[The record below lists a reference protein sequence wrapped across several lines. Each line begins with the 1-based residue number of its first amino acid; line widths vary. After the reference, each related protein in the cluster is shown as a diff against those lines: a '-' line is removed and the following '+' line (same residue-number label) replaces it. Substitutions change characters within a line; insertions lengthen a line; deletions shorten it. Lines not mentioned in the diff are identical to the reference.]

1 MTTEHSQT
9 INGARAAILY
19 TALETALIVTRQRLT
34 LKGAEP
40 YRDAIDMQIS
50 AYEGEKAELVRLFP
64 ELNRAAKS

>member
-1 MTTEHSQT
+1 MSTEHTQT
-9 INGARAAILY
+9 IDGARAAILY
-19 TALETALIVTRQRLT
+19 SALETALIVTRQRLT

>member
-1 MTTEHSQT
+1 MSTEHTQT
-9 INGARAAILY
+9 IDGARAAILY

>member
-1 MTTEHSQT
+1 MSTEHTQT
-9 INGARAAILY
+9 IDGARAAILY

-34 LKGAEP
+34 LKGEEP
-40 YRDAIDMQIS
+40 YRDAIDMQIA

>member
-1 MTTEHSQT
+1 MSTEHSQT

-40 YRDAIDMQIS
+40 YRDAIDMQIA

-64 ELNRAAKS
+64 ILSGAAKS